1 MTLTRRDLFGA
12 GAAFAAMALPS
23 RAAVRERVAT
33 VDWSVLETLLA
44 LGVTPVATTE
54 LLQFAEVAV
63 EPPVPP
69 ETVDLGLRGAM
80 NLEVLRLAAPDLI
93 FSSSFYRSSE
103 ERLQRI
109 APVESFTIYAP
120 GTLPFDACV
129 DMTRSVG
136 ARLGMPERAERLIA
150 DTEAELA
157 ALKARL
163 RGGDGRAIIPI
174 NLGDPRHFRVFGTD
188 SMFGEVLKR
197 LGLENAWR
205 DNTSYSAMAPVG
217 LEALALT
224 PDAWIAIIPPTPA
237 DAVRVLSQSA
247 FWNALPAVR
256 EGRVLWLD
264 SINPFGAL
272 PAARRFARLLVEALP
287 YAERA
292 NG

>member
-1 MTLTRRDLFGA
+1 MKLTRRDLFGA
-12 GAAFAAMALPS
+12 GAAFAAMALPV
-23 RAAVRERVAT
+23 RAAVPERVAT

-44 LGVTPVATTE
+44 LGITPVAATE
-54 LLQFAEVAV
+54 LLQFSEVAV

-69 ETVDLGLRGAM
+69 QTADLGLRGTI
-80 NLEVLRLAAPDLI
+80 NLEVLQLAAPDLI
-93 FSSSFYRSSE
+93 FSSNFYRASE

-120 GTLPFDACV
+120 GILPFDACV
-129 DMTRSVG
+129 GMTRSIG
-136 ARLGMPERAERLIA
+136 ARLAISDRAEAFLA
-150 DTEAELA
+150 GTDAEIA
-157 ALKARL
+157 ALKGRL
-163 RGGDGRAIIPI
+163 RAGDGRAIIPI

-224 PDAWIAIIPPTPA
+224 PDAWIAIIPPIPP
-237 DAVRVLSQSA
+237 DAARVLSQSA

-256 EGRVLWLD
+256 EGRVIWLD
-264 SINPFGAL
+264 PINPFGAL
-272 PAARRFARLLVEALP
+272 PAARRFARLLVQALP
-287 YAERA
+287 SAERA
-292 NG
+292 RG